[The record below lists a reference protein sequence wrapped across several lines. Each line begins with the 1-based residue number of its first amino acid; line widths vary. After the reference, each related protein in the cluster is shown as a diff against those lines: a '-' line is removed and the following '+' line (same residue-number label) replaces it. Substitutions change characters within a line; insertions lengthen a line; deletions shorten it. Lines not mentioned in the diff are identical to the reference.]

1 MTFFAC
7 FLMVAGMVTAQ
18 TQRVTGVVTSAA
30 DGEPIIGASVGVKG
44 TTIGAITDVNGKF
57 EISSVPATAR
67 TLVVSYVGMATKE
80 VAIRPNVTVELEED
94 AEVLEEVI
102 VQAFGTAKKSA
113 FTGSAAVVSAD
124 KIAESQ
130 ATSITG
136 ALVGKV
142 AGVQFTS
149 SDGSPQSA
157 PTLRIRGFSSLNA
170 GKDPL
175 IIVDGAPF
183 DGDMTLI
190 NNADIDNMTILKD
203 AASNALYGAR
213 GANGV
218 IMITTK
224 KAQEGNAVV
233 TFDGKYGWNQRALKQ
248 YNIINNPAMFYET
261 HYAAMRNY
269 YLDSGMSEYDAWV
282 TANTNICG
290 EGGNGGLGYNVYT
303 YPKGQMLIGIDGKL
317 NPNATL
323 GRVIEGTDYYVT
335 PDDWESAGYRTGIR
349 QEYNVNVSSAN
360 ERSSFYASLGYLD
373 NEGITYGSGLKRLSG
388 RLRADYKANNWLK
401 VGGNTNFTKYDSD
414 FLTNAGSSTSSG
426 NIWAFTSQTPCIYP
440 LYIRNADGTQKYDS
454 NGFAMMDY
462 GNADITSGGVPGMT
476 RQYISDANP
485 LMDNLLNTHNSEG
498 TTAGASGFADITFL
512 PNLVLTL
519 NGTYNLDQYYTTYV
533 YNPYYGQFDST
544 GGTIES
550 ASTRMYTY
558 NLQQLL
564 NYTFTSGLYHNFNFM
579 LGHEYYNRQYTYLGA
594 SKSQM
599 FSQDIKVLSNAV
611 VDGQSAYGYK
621 TFYNNEGYFGRVQ
634 YDYDNKY
641 FASAS
646 VRRDASSRFHPD
658 YRWGTFWSLGG
669 AWLINKEYWFDA
681 GWVDELKLK
690 ASIGSQGN
698 DNIGNYMYTDQ
709 YSLSNSAGK
718 PAVSFDSKGTRDIT
732 WETNTNFNAGV
743 EFSLFKRLSGGFEY
757 FRRTTTDMLFSFT
770 VAPSLG
776 YSSYYDNVGD
786 LYNEG
791 FELELNYN
799 IIKQKNFQ
807 WDVNLNATTLK
818 NRITM
823 LHEDKKTTHYY
834 DLDGN
839 RYDGYGS
846 THFVSEGLSMYTWR
860 YKEYAGVASGKE
872 VDPVTGESLKFSPGQ
887 SLWYYNKPVYKDY
900 SYNTETKEETI
911 TYYALYDETTG
922 TGNFMEDAEDNKFLS
937 ENGNLVQVY
946 KWKDGSYYNYEE
958 GKVPAGQTAVQY
970 AAGAQQFQTG
980 HTVEATNEYAKADY
994 YVTNKSI
1001 IPDLYGGFG
1010 TSFKIYGFDLNVNFT
1025 YQIGGYQY
1033 DGTYARFMSCPTT
1046 STIGYNYHAD
1056 VLNAWTPANATSNIP
1071 RWQLG
1076 DTYSASA
1083 STRFLTS
1090 SSYLN
1095 LQNISLGYTLPA
1107 SLTRKAQINTLRVY
1121 ASAENLWYLSAR
1133 QGFDPRQGYDAG
1145 GTNATFYSPMRTV
1158 SVGLTI
1164 VPTAG
1169 KETKSAPVFIPQTF
1183 QTEPQVVEKIVEK
1196 EVVKEVVKEVP
1207 AKKAAASADDNIYF
1221 VIGKS
1226 ELRPGEAFK
1235 LGQLCQI
1242 LKDNPSAKISVAG
1255 YADAATGT
1263 PAINDKLSQA
1273 RAKVVADTLIEAGID
1288 PSRITTS
1295 AAIADDRVA
1304 VCIVK

>member
-18 TQRVTGVVTSAA
+18 TQKVTGVVTSAS
-30 DGEPIIGASVGVKG
+30 DGEPVIGASVGVKG
-44 TTIGAITDVNGKF
+44 TTVGAITDVNGKF
-57 EISSVPATAR
+57 EISSVPTTAKV
-67 TLVVSYVGMATKE
+67 LVVSYVGMATKE
-80 VAIRPNVTVELEED
+80 VAVKPYVKVELEED
-94 AEVLEEVI
+94 SEVLEEVI

-113 FTGSAAVVSAD
+113 FTGSAAVVDAD

-149 SDGSPQSA
+149 ADGSPQSA
-157 PTLRIRGFSSLNA
+157 PTLRVRGFSSINA

-175 IIVDGAPF
+175 IIVDGAPY

-190 NNADIDNMTILKD
+190 NQADIESMTVLKD

-224 KAQEGNAVV
+224 KAKQGDAIV

-248 YNIINNPAMFYET
+248 YNIINDPAMYYET

-269 YLDSGMSEYDAWV
+269 YVNELGMSENEAWI
-282 TANTNICG
+282 TANANICG
-290 EGGNGGLGYNVYT
+290 EGGDGGLGYNVYT
-303 YPKGQMLIGIDGKL
+303 YPEGEMLIGLDGKL

-335 PDDWESAGYRTGIR
+335 PDDWESEGYRTGIR
-349 QEYNVNVSSAN
+349 QEYNVNVSSSN
-360 ERSSFYASLGYLD
+360 ERSSFYASLGYLN
-373 NEGITYGSGLKRLSG
+373 NEGITYGSGLERLSG

-401 VGGNTNFTKYDSD
+401 VGGNMNFTKYDSD
-414 FLTNAGSSTSSG
+414 FLLNAGSSTSSG

-462 GNADITSGGVPGMT
+462 GNGDITSGGVPGMT

-498 TTAGASGFADITFL
+498 NSAGATGFADITFL
-512 PNLVLTL
+512 PGLVLTL
-519 NGTYNLDQYYTTYV
+519 NGTYNLDQSYTTYV

-550 ASTRMYTY
+550 AASRMYTY

-564 NYTFTSGLYHNFNFM
+564 NYTFSAGLYNNFNFM

-599 FSQDIKVLSNAV
+599 FSQDIKVLSAAV

-634 YDYDNKY
+634 YDYDNRY

-646 VRRDASSRFHPD
+646 IRRDASSRFDPE

-669 AWLINKEYWFDA
+669 AWLMNKESWFNA
-681 GWVDELKLK
+681 KWVDELKLK

-698 DNIGNYMYTDQ
+698 DNISNFMYTDQ
-709 YSLSNSAGK
+709 YSISNSAGK
-718 PAVSFDSKGTRDIT
+718 PATSFSSKGTRDIT

-743 EFSLFKRLSGGFEY
+743 EFGFFKRLSGGLEY

-791 FELELNYN
+791 LELELNYN
-799 IIKQKNFQ
+799 IINRKNFQ
-807 WDVNLNATTLK
+807 WDVNFNATTLK

-823 LHEDKKTTHYY
+823 LHEDKKTAHYY
-834 DLDGN
+834 DLEGN
-839 RYDGYGS
+839 RYDGYASGS
-846 THFVSEGLSMYTWR
+846 NFISEGLSMYTWR
-860 YKEYAGVASGKE
+860 LKEYAGVATGDE
-872 VDPVTGESLKFSPGQ
+872 VDPITGKSLEFSPGE
-887 SLWYYNKPVYKDY
+887 SLWYYNKPVYQGY
-900 SYNTETKEETI
+900 SYDAETETET
-911 TYYALYDETTG
+911 TVYYALYDEASG
-922 TGNFMEDAEDNKFLS
+922 TGNYIEDDEDYKFLT

-946 KWKDGSYYNYEE
+946 EWSNGSYYNYEE
-958 GKVPAGQTAVQY
+958 GKVPAGETAKKYDSV
-970 AAGAQQFQTG
+970 QQFQTG
-980 HTVEATNEYAKADY
+980 HTVEKTNSWSTGSY
-994 YVTNKSI
+994 YVNNKTA

-1010 TSFKIYGFDLNVNFT
+1010 TSIKAYGFDLSVNFT
-1025 YQIGGYQY
+1025 YQLGGYQY
-1033 DGTYARFMSCPTT
+1033 DNTYATFMSCPTT
-1046 STIGYNYHAD
+1046 STLGYNYHAD
-1056 VLNAWTPANATSNIP
+1056 VLNAWSPENTTSNIP

-1076 DTYSASA
+1076 DTYSAAS
-1083 STRFLTS
+1083 STRFLTKG
-1090 SSYLN
+1090 SYLN
-1095 LQNISLGYTLPA
+1095 LQNITFGYTLPA
-1107 SLTRKAQINTLRVY
+1107 SLTRKAQINSLRVY
-1121 ASAENLWYLSAR
+1121 AAAENLWYLSAR
-1133 QGFDPRQGYDAG
+1133 QGFDPRQGYG
-1145 GTNATFYSPMRTV
+1145 GTNATYYSPMRTI

-1164 VPTAG
+1164 VPAAG
-1169 KETKSAPVFIPQTF
+1169 KETKAASVIVPQTF
-1183 QTEPQVVEKIVEK
+1183 QTEPQIVEKIVEK
-1196 EVVKEVVKEVP
+1196 EVIKEVP
-1207 AKKAAASADDNIYF
+1207 VTVNANAVTSGNDNLYF
-1221 VIGKS
+1221 VIGKT

-1242 LKDNPSAKISVAG
+1242 LKENPSAKISIAG

-1263 PAINDKLSQA
+1263 PAINDRLSQA